1 MSPAFTHIAMH
12 VRDLE
17 ACVDFYTTYAQMR
30 VTHDRVSDGKRV
42 VWLAEPGKETDF
54 IVVLIP
60 GGPGREQSAT
70 DYSHLGFALES
81 REAVDAIAELSR
93 AAGILEWEPREEPY
107 PVGYYCGIRDPDG
120 NFVEFSFGQP
130 LGPSADK

>member
-1 MSPAFTHIAMH
+1 MH
-12 VRDLE
+12 VRDLD
-17 ACVDFYTTYAQMR
+17 ACIDFYTTYAQMQL
-30 VTHDRVSDGKRV
+30 THDRVNDGKRV
-42 VWLAEPGKETDF
+42 VWLAEPGKEDDF

-60 GGPGREQSAT
+60 GGPGRAQTST

-81 REAVDAIAELSR
+81 KEAVDAIAEMARSD
-93 AAGILEWEPREEPY
+93 GILEWEPRQEPY